1 MWKTLVALLSPFI
14 FSKLIG
20 FLIIIFLKVCAWT
33 KRKTVVHGQP
43 VDTVV
48 TRTKI
53 TWKKIAKKVVEYAE
67 DCLGSSLRIHQRGFL
82 TLNERKHS
90 TAFTLFYH
98 MPGIVSAPQPSTLLC
113 FCSPNP
119 PFLSLISNNSFCYHC
134 TLPVKLTMKRN
145 KKTLI
150 S

>member
-1 MWKTLVALLSPFI
+1 MWETLVALLFPFV

-20 FLIIIFLKVCAWT
+20 FLIIIILKVRAWT

-67 DCLGSSLRIHQRGFL
+67 GCLSSSLRIHQRGF
-82 TLNERKHS
+82 
-90 TAFTLFYH
+90 
-98 MPGIVSAPQPSTLLC
+98 
-113 FCSPNP
+113 
-119 PFLSLISNNSFCYHC
+119 
-134 TLPVKLTMKRN
+134 
-145 KKTLI
+145 
-150 S
+150 

>member
-1 MWKTLVALLSPFI
+1 MWKTLVALLFPFI

-67 DCLGSSLRIHQRGFL
+67 GCLSSSLRIHQRGFL

-90 TAFTLFYH
+90 RMRLNCFHFVLPYARH
-98 MPGIVSAPQPSTLLC
+98 C
-113 FCSPNP
+113 FCVPTLHPPLFLLSKPP
-119 PFLSLISNNSFCYHC
+119 LPFLNLQ
-134 TLPVKLTMKRN
+134 
-145 KKTLI
+145 
-150 S
+150 

>member
-53 TWKKIAKKVVEYAE
+53 TWKQIAKKVVEYAE
-67 DCLGSSLRIHQRGFL
+67 GCLSRFSSNSPTWI
-82 TLNERKHS
+82 LNSE
-90 TAFTLFYH
+90 
-98 MPGIVSAPQPSTLLC
+98 
-113 FCSPNP
+113 
-119 PFLSLISNNSFCYHC
+119 
-134 TLPVKLTMKRN
+134 
-145 KKTLI
+145 
-150 S
+150 